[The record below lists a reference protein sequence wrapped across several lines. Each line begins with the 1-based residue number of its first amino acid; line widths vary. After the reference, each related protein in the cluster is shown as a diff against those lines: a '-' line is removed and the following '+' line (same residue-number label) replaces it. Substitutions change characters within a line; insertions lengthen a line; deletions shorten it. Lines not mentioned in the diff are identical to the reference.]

1 MKKTLSRNAFTLVE
15 LLVVITIIGILA
27 GIALPVFQKVQVNAE
42 QTKVLSNAKQIGLG
56 LKLYAGD
63 FDGTFPKF
71 STYTA
76 TSGAFDT
83 GEIIDSNAAFKQLI
97 PQYVPSEK
105 IFAVKKS
112 AWSPNSPDEN
122 IGTTPG
128 DAARL
133 AKGENSMAYVTNLTD
148 TSNGS
153 FPLVADGFSDAV
165 GIYSAQQTEKGGVWE
180 GKKAIVI
187 RVDQSGKVETVRSTD
202 FKVYGPVGTAGGATG
217 DIFATSS
224 TWLSAT
230 QLPVNPLAP

>member
-42 QTKVLSNAKQIGLG
+42 QTKTLSNGKQIGLG
-56 LKLYAGD
+56 LKLFAAD
-63 FDGTFPKF
+63 NDGSFPKF
-71 STYTA
+71 GTYSA

-83 GEIIDSNAAFKQLI
+83 GAITTSNQALKQLI
-97 PQYVPSEK
+97 PQYVATEK

-112 AWSPNSPDEN
+112 AWTPNNPDEN
-122 IGTTPG
+122 IGTTP
-128 DAARL
+128 DDTKRL
-133 AKGENSMAYVTNLTD
+133 AVGENHFAYVTELND

-153 FPLVADGFSDAV
+153 FPLVADGFSATV
-165 GIYSAQQTEKGGVWE
+165 GTYSIQPTQKGGVWE

-202 FKVYGPVGTAGGATG
+202 FKVIGPVGETVNN
-217 DIFATSS
+217 DIFATYTS
-224 TWLSAT
+224 WLSAT
-230 QLPVNPLAP
+230 QLPVNPL